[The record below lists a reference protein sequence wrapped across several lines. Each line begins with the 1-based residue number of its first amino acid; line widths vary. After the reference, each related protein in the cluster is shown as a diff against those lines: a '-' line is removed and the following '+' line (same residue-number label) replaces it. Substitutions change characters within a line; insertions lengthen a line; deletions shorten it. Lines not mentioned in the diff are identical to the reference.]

1 MPGLPFPFVS
11 RPAEMSNRLLI
22 TCIALLATLV
32 ISLGV
37 FWHPETPTGPAPL
50 ANLPQGGNFTLQA
63 ADGPVSLADY
73 RGRLGLIYFGY
84 TYCPDICPT
93 TLSALTAGMALLTP
107 DERAKLVL
115 FFISVDPARDTPAH
129 LKTYVEFFDPGIIG
143 VTGSPAELAEVAGRY
158 GVFYS
163 AQAAQTPGGAYV
175 VDHSSDS
182 FIVGPDGRPLA
193 RLSHG
198 MAPEHIAALIRQ
210 YLNSSRGVHP

>member
-1 MPGLPFPFVS
+1 
-11 RPAEMSNRLLI
+11 MSNRLLI
-22 TCIALLATLV
+22 AAIALLAALIV
-32 ISLGV
+32 GLGV
-37 FWHPETPTGPAPL
+37 FWHPATPTGAAPL
-50 ANLPQGGNFTLQA
+50 ANLPQGGDFTLQA
-63 ADGPVSLADY
+63 AGGPVSLSDSLARQ

-107 DERAKLVL
+107 EERASLAL

-129 LKTYVEFFDPGIIG
+129 LKTYVEFFDSGIIG
-143 VTGSPAELAEVAGRY
+143 VTGTPGELAEVARRY

-163 AQAAQTPGGAYV
+163 AQPAQTPGGAYV

-182 FIVGPDGRPLA
+182 FIVGADTRPLA
-193 RLSHG
+193 RLPHG
-198 MAPEHIAALIRQ
+198 TTPEQVAVLIRQ